1 MQRLQSSAVR
11 DLLKHS
17 RTPGMISLAGGI
29 PAPDLFDLEGLGA
42 ILADVE
48 SQADAS
54 LFQYSETEGRWPLR
68 AEITALM
75 AERGMEARPEQVLVT
90 AGSQQGLD
98 LAARILLAPGD
109 RIILERPS
117 YLAAL
122 QAFGLAE
129 AQIVSAPSDANG
141 MDVDWVE
148 RYVEQHRVK
157 AIYVV
162 PDFGNPTGAT
172 LSLARRQQ
180 LVQLAAR
187 SGTMLI
193 EDDPYGALR
202 FQGAPLDSLYTLAR
216 RQGASERVI
225 YLSSF
230 SKILAPG
237 LRIGWMVLSDACF
250 RQAALAKQA
259 IDLHSCTLSQHVVAT
274 YLASGR
280 LPLRLQ
286 VLRDGYRRRRD
297 ALMAALRQHLGDDI
311 DFVEPQGG
319 MFLWARLDPSM
330 DAARVLAHGV
340 EQGVVFVPGAAFYA
354 ADPEPHTL
362 RLSYSMISPATAQEA
377 AQRLARSIAAARGS
391 TLQPAVEAP

>member
-29 PAPDLFDLEGLGA
+29 PAPDLFDLDGLGA

-68 AEITALM
+68 AEIAALM

-109 RIILERPS
+109 LIILERPS

-148 RYVEQHRVK
+148 RYVAQHPVK

-172 LSLARRQQ
+172 LSL
-180 LVQLAAR
+180 
-187 SGTMLI
+187 SLI
-193 EDDPYGALR
+193 H
-202 FQGAPLDSLYTLAR
+202 
-216 RQGASERVI
+216 I
-225 YLSSF
+225 
-230 SKILAPG
+230 
-237 LRIGWMVLSDACF
+237 
-250 RQAALAKQA
+250 
-259 IDLHSCTLSQHVVAT
+259 
-274 YLASGR
+274 
-280 LPLRLQ
+280 
-286 VLRDGYRRRRD
+286 
-297 ALMAALRQHLGDDI
+297 
-311 DFVEPQGG
+311 
-319 MFLWARLDPSM
+319 
-330 DAARVLAHGV
+330 
-340 EQGVVFVPGAAFYA
+340 
-354 ADPEPHTL
+354 
-362 RLSYSMISPATAQEA
+362 
-377 AQRLARSIAAARGS
+377 
-391 TLQPAVEAP
+391 